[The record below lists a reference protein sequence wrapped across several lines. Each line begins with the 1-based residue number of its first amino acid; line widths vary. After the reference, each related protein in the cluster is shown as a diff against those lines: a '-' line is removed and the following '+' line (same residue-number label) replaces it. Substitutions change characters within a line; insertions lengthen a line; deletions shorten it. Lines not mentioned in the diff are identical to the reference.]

1 MSERE
6 WKPKVGEKVRIT
18 GHGGHTS
25 VRLVTFLADLET
37 VSSVTP
43 DGFVGVRLD
52 TVFVHSR
59 LCDPVLED
67 ERTGK
72 PRPAPVD
79 EEEVETVI
87 RTLYRANCSCSEGP
101 SVAHFPSR
109 DIRMPDPRVR
119 QIERRGPNLGREA
132 RKS

>member
-6 WKPKVGEKVRIT
+6 WKPKVGEKVKVT

-25 VRLVTFLADLET
+25 VRLVTFLGDRET

-43 DGFVGVRLD
+43 DGFVGVRSD

-67 ERTGK
+67 ERKGA
-72 PRPAPVD
+72 PRPKPVNGED
-79 EEEVETVI
+79 VVAVLTVPFQWGRFSSLTI
-87 RTLYRANCSCSEGP
+87 RYQDAE
-101 SVAHFPSR
+101 
-109 DIRMPDPRVR
+109 IR
-119 QIERRGPNLGREA
+119 QIERRKDNKGREA